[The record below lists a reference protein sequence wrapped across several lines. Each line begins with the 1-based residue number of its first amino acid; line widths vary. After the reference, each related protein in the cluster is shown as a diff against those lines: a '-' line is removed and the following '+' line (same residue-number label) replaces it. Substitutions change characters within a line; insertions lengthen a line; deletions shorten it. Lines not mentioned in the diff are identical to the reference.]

1 MSLPNRETHA
11 RHLPK
16 VEVPWPTS
24 GWTLFRISIGVVVG
38 LCCIWIVLRLA
49 NPPSGSDLLRW
60 NMTKND
66 VLTIMGQPYRV
77 DALSPK
83 GSTDREIWRY
93 AKDDLPELVFEGDH
107 LVSLR
112 NRYKGYYNHP
122 VNRGAELSAAA
133 R

>member
-1 MSLPNRETHA
+1 MSLPSRETHA
-11 RHLPK
+11 SSNPK

-24 GWTLFRISIGVVVG
+24 RWALFRIPIGVVVG

-60 NMTKND
+60 NMTKD
-66 VLTIMGQPYRV
+66 EVLTIMGQPYRV
-77 DALSPK
+77 DPLSPK
-83 GSTDREIWRY
+83 GSTDREVWGY

-107 LVSLR
+107 LVSLS
-112 NRYKGYYNHP
+112 NRYKGEDDHP
-122 VNRGAELSAAA
+122 VNRGAASSAAA